1 MKLFAQIS
9 ERSTDPDRPSAGAPP
24 ASTAPADSATDLI
37 ILHGL
42 LGASGNW
49 RTLSRNVF
57 SRHFRTIAV
66 DLRNH
71 GRSPHSD
78 EMTYAA
84 MADDV
89 VTLMDRMKIERAHIL
104 GHSMGG
110 KVAMTLALENESRV
124 DRLVVA
130 DIAPKAYARDHAG
143 ILKALGAVDPSSFT
157 DRADIDQALAAH
169 IPSAAVRQFLM
180 KNLDRDG
187 DTYRWK
193 MNLSAITAA
202 YDHIRGA
209 LPTHIGGG
217 VGPAAEASCT
227 RPALFIAG
235 GASGYVDASD
245 MPRIKTLFP
254 EARLETLP
262 GVGHWVHAEAPDAFS
277 KAVLSFLLT

>member
-9 ERSTDPDRPSAGAPP
+9 ERSTDPDRPSA
-24 ASTAPADSATDLI
+24 DLI

-89 VTLMDRMKIERAHIL
+89 VKLMDRMEIERAHIL

-130 DIAPKAYARDHAG
+130 DIAPKAYAPDHAG
-143 ILKALGAVDPSSFT
+143 ILKALGAVDPSAFT
-157 DRADIDQALAAH
+157 DRADIDKALAAH

-187 DTYRWK
+187 DSYRWK
-193 MNLSAITAA
+193 MNLPAITAA

-209 LPTHIGGG
+209 LSSPGDGA
-217 VGPAAEASCT
+217 PCM

-245 MPRIKTLFP
+245 MPRIKTQFP